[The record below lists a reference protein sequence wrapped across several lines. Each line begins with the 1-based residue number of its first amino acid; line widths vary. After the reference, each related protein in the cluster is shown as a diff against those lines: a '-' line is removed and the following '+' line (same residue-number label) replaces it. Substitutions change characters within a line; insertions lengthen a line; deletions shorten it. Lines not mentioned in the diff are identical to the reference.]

1 MNIKTS
7 NNWHMSLYKPSKQRT
22 KILMRLFA
30 FRAHYILNSLDFF
43 FWIIAIG
50 SRLVKE
56 VFLYRIIWVTVVND
70 KLSNFHT
77 LDNESFIEID
87 LPIGYSIYVRIKH
100 SLMNIDEILC
110 AQLLFVSPHKWQ
122 FGNSLHIIC

>member
-7 NNWHMSLYKPSKQRT
+7 NNCRMSLYKPFKQRT
-22 KILMRLFA
+22 TILMRLFA
-30 FRAHYILNSLDFF
+30 FRAHNILNKLVFF
-43 FWIIAIG
+43 FLIIVVG

-56 VFLYRIIWVTVVND
+56 VFLYRIWVTVVND
-70 KLSNFHT
+70 ELSNSHT
-77 LDNESFIEID
+77 LDNESFIEIN

-100 SLMNIDEILC
+100 SLMNIDDILC

-122 FGNSLHIIC
+122 FGNSLHFIC

>member
-7 NNWHMSLYKPSKQRT
+7 NNWHMSLYKPFKQRT
-22 KILMRLFA
+22 TILMRLFA
-30 FRAHYILNSLDFF
+30 FRAHYILNKLDF
-43 FWIIAIG
+43 FWIIVIG

-87 LPIGYSIYVRIKH
+87 LPIGCSIYVRIKH

-110 AQLLFVSPHKWQ
+110 AQLLFVSPHKRQ